1 MKLIKI
7 DPIQFGLS
15 EIQATAIANKFLPV
29 LEEMQPLIDKYSEI
43 KDLDPADQKNS
54 KQFKELRLKL
64 VKCRT
69 NAAKIHKEE
78 KAYFLGFAF
87 GDGCNT
93 YSNGYKFTM
102 ASIKDDIDIFLKFG
116 ELFPFVKVCKYLS
129 HPKLVYLECYE
140 KSFVKDL
147 IKLGLL
153 QNKKLQD
160 LDNKFH
166 IPNNGDEV

>member
-1 MKLIKI
+1 
-7 DPIQFGLS
+7 
-15 EIQATAIANKFLPV
+15 
-29 LEEMQPLIDKYSEI
+29 
-43 KDLDPADQKNS
+43 
-54 KQFKELRLKL
+54 
-64 VKCRT
+64 
-69 NAAKIHKEE
+69 
-78 KAYFLGFAF
+78 
-87 GDGCNT
+87 
-93 YSNGYKFTM
+93 M

-166 IPNNGDEV
+166 IPNIGDEFLPHFIRGFFDADGSVYTPTRQRSRNNIKVEIGLGTENFC